1 MVDSIETKMTPWS
14 KQKELFAF
22 NTIGGQDVTADEEL
36 DTFAM
41 KMFSLSFKDPECEES
56 FNNEVFR
63 GYYELHQFIVTE
75 NFLFFTLPMMYQDL
89 KNRPSD
95 PSSLLWAFGAVVP
108 AWAIT
113 VRFRRWLHD
122 MKDLR
127 SARLYGK
134 RVTIVLSVLGVLVD
148 SVSRHGSE
156 SSSVFVGTTRWLHLS
171 IFSLWMHAWTLSV
184 RERAML
190 CLWIVVCRALEPPET
205 GMSRF
210 QTLSLLVTSL
220 LVGFMTS
227 LALERSKRISH
238 ERLRLLLAHAQ
249 SERLG
254 DSQLNHVIKNK
265 TAEALFVLD
274 ITNDDLVARSLE
286 GGIKQEVKDLVR
298 SRLNTVKDVLL
309 QCGDCTRAAH
319 L

>member
-148 SVSRHGSE
+148 SVSRHGSSLPPC
-156 SSSVFVGTTRWLHLS
+156 SS
-171 IFSLWMHAWTLSV
+171 
-184 RERAML
+184 ER
-190 CLWIVVCRALEPPET
+190 R
-205 GMSRF
+205 
-210 QTLSLLVTSL
+210 
-220 LVGFMTS
+220 VGFTC
-227 LALERSKRISH
+227 RSSH
-238 ERLRLLLAHAQ
+238 FGCT
-249 SERLG
+249 LG
-254 DSQLNHVIKNK
+254 L
-265 TAEALFVLD
+265 
-274 ITNDDLVARSLE
+274 
-286 GGIKQEVKDLVR
+286 
-298 SRLNTVKDVLL
+298 
-309 QCGDCTRAAH
+309 
-319 L
+319 

>member
-1 MVDSIETKMTPWS
+1 
-14 KQKELFAF
+14 
-22 NTIGGQDVTADEEL
+22 
-36 DTFAM
+36 
-41 KMFSLSFKDPECEES
+41 
-56 FNNEVFR
+56 
-63 GYYELHQFIVTE
+63 
-75 NFLFFTLPMMYQDL
+75 
-89 KNRPSD
+89 
-95 PSSLLWAFGAVVP
+95 
-108 AWAIT
+108 
-113 VRFRRWLHD
+113 
-122 MKDLR
+122 
-127 SARLYGK
+127 
-134 RVTIVLSVLGVLVD
+134 
-148 SVSRHGSE
+148 
-156 SSSVFVGTTRWLHLS
+156 
-171 IFSLWMHAWTLSV
+171 
-184 RERAML
+184 
-190 CLWIVVCRALEPPET
+190 
-205 GMSRF
+205 
-210 QTLSLLVTSL
+210 
-220 LVGFMTS
+220 MTS